1 MKLGYLRVDDFKNLR
16 DCEIEFAQSNLLSA
30 VIGGNGSGKS
40 NLVEAILHILI
51 GVYFKKAP
59 PFNFEFRFES
69 HRRQVTLRGEDGRLS
84 SVVDGE
90 RVPLNYFAERLRG
103 GPTQVYYPELT
114 FVYYSGE
121 CDRVRKLI
129 KRYRSDFQKLT
140 RNPDT
145 DSYRPL
151 FVESTNHQAEVIL
164 LALFAHHDRAFLK
177 RLDIKGVTNITLVLH
192 SPEGFDPEL
201 HEPKLWGTVGAV
213 RRIVAAIDGTADS
226 EESRRH
232 EAPRTAESSKAI
244 AYTETR
250 TYRFS
255 DDDRKRTRISD
266 LAERLSK
273 SKIGDNLYVALEHLR
288 ARGIL
293 RSVDYQLSG
302 RDRSDRFEF
311 EHLSEGEKQLI
322 AVVGALRL
330 TNQADNLVL
339 LDEPDTH
346 LNPHWS
352 WDYPGMLTEAFSNEQ
367 RSRSSV
373 LMATHDPVMISGLTK
388 DQVLLAHLPS
398 DDVGMFTRPHR
409 NPRGQ
414 GIANLL
420 CSSEFFGLPSSLD
433 KETQKLLDER
443 LKISMKEDLTDD
455 DKERL
460 GELNQQLEILTPGVS
475 ERDPDYVAF
484 LHKRHAPGED

>member
-1 MKLGYLRVDDFKNLR
+1 MKIDYLRVDDFKNLR
-16 DCEIEFAQSNLLSA
+16 NCEIEFAKSNLLSA

-69 HRRQVTLRGEDGRLS
+69 QRRRVTLRGQDGHLS
-84 SVVDGE
+84 TLVDGD
-90 RVPLNYFAERLRG
+90 RILLKYFSDRLRG
-103 GPTQVYYPELT
+103 GPAQVYYPELT

-121 CDRVRKLI
+121 CDRVRRLI
-129 KRYRSDFQKLT
+129 RRYQASFQKLT

-151 FVESTNHQAEVIL
+151 FVESTNQQAQVIL
-164 LALFAHHDRAFLK
+164 LALFAHRDRAFLK
-177 RLDIKGVTNITLVLH
+177 RLDVTGVTNITLVLH
-192 SPEGFDPEL
+192 SPEGFDPEQ
-201 HEPKLWGTVGAV
+201 HEPKLWNTVGAV
-213 RRIVAAIDGTADS
+213 RRILAAIDDTADAQ
-226 EESRRH
+226 ESRRQ
-232 EAPRTAESSKAI
+232 EAPHSAERSEA
-244 AYTETR
+244 APYTETR

-255 DDDRKRTRISD
+255 DEDDGGSRISD
-266 LAERLSK
+266 LADRL
-273 SKIGDNLYVALEHLR
+273 SKIGDNLYLALEHLA
-288 ARGIL
+288 ARRIL

-302 RDRSDRFEF
+302 RDRSDLFEF
-311 EHLSEGEKQLI
+311 DHLSEGEKQLI

-352 WDYPGMLTEAFSNEQ
+352 WEYPEMLTEAFSNEQ

-373 LMATHDPVMISGLTK
+373 LMATHDPVLISGLTK
-388 DQVLLAHLPS
+388 EQVLVAHTPS
-398 DDVGMFTRPHR
+398 LDVAMFTRPRR

-433 KETQKLLDER
+433 KATQKMLDER
-443 LKISMKEDLTDD
+443 LKISMKEALTDA
-455 DKERL
+455 DKARL
-460 GELNQQLEILTPGVS
+460 GELNQQLEIITPGVS

-484 LHKRHAPGED
+484 LRERHTTGGD